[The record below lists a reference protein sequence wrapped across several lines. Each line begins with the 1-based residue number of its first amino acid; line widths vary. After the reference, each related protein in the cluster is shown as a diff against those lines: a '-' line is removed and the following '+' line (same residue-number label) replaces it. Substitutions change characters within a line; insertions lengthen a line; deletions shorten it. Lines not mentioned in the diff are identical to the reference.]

1 MNERVDVAGLG
12 NALVDALVVYP
23 EDALLGQLAL
33 NRGTMHPV
41 DHDTWEAKYA
51 AVKDLGVEIQS
62 GGSCANSIAVLGLLG
77 ADATFCGQVG
87 DDEFGR
93 LYAQRMVEACGR
105 HSLHIADEGN
115 TGKCLSLIS
124 AKDAERTL
132 VTDLGA
138 AVELP
143 HVGEF
148 AATIEKARLLHV
160 TGYLF
165 LGGPMKDAAM
175 SALAAAKDAGVPI
188 SLDVADPF
196 VIGVVKD
203 TMWEVV
209 REFCDMV
216 FLNEEE
222 AFALTGLHGREA
234 LDAVARHC
242 KTVIVKLG
250 SKGSLVHHDGEVYE
264 VPVYPVEAV
273 DTTGAGDCYAAGYLY
288 GWTQG
293 WEPATCGQ
301 LGSRIAALTVGQV
314 GAVVRDRDRLLNA
327 VAETLANA

>member
-1 MNERVDVAGLG
+1 MSERVDVAGLG

-23 EDALLGQLAL
+23 EDTLLGQLEL

-41 DHDTWEAKYA
+41 DHETWERKFAE
-51 AVKDLGVEIQS
+51 VKQLGVEIQS

-77 ADATFCGQVG
+77 ADTTFCGQVG

-93 LYAQRMVEACGR
+93 LYADRMVEACGR
-105 HSLHIADEGN
+105 HSLHVASDGN

-138 AVELP
+138 AIELP
-143 HVGEF
+143 HIGEF
-148 AATIEKARLLHV
+148 AATVEQARRLHV

-175 SALAAAKDAGVPI
+175 SALDSAKAAGVPI

-196 VIGVVKD
+196 VISVVKD

-209 REFCDMV
+209 RDYCDMV

-222 AFALTGLHGREA
+222 AFTLTGLHGREA
-234 LDAVARHC
+234 LAEVARHC
-242 KTVIVKLG
+242 KTVVVKLG
-250 SKGSLVHHDGEVYE
+250 AKGSLVHHDGQVYE
-264 VPVYPVEAV
+264 VPVYPVSAV

-288 GWTQG
+288 GWSQG
-293 WEPATCGQ
+293 WSPAKCGE

-314 GAVVRDRDRLLNA
+314 GAVVRDRDRLLHA
-327 VAETLANA
+327 VAETLAHA